1 MHIAIIMDG
10 NGRWAKLRGLPR
22 SEGHRHGLS
31 KAKEI
36 LYVAKNAGV
45 AYMTFYA
52 FSSENWKRSK
62 DEVAFLMS
70 MCESFLKEE
79 LSALADG
86 GFRFKHIG
94 RLFELP
100 VSLQESIARAEEVT
114 KNNTGLGV
122 QLAFNY
128 GARLEIIDAVKK
140 IVQDVDAHKLN
151 TGDITEEVFSQ
162 YLYTKG
168 VPDPDLLIRTSGEQ
182 RISNFLLWQS
192 CYTEF
197 YVTKK
202 CWPDFSRRE
211 FLHAIKDYKKR
222 TRRFGGGDD

>member
-22 SEGHRHGLS
+22 SEGHRHGLA

-36 LYVAKNAGV
+36 LFAAQNASV
-45 AYMTFYA
+45 DYMTFYA

-62 DEVAFLMS
+62 EEVAFLMS
-70 MCESFLKEE
+70 ICEAFLKEE
-79 LSALADG
+79 LSSLIDG
-86 GFRFKHIG
+86 NFRFKHIG
-94 RLFELP
+94 RLSELP
-100 VSLQESIARAEEVT
+100 VSLQDSIVKAEEAT
-114 KNNTGLGV
+114 KDNAGLGV

-128 GARLEIIDAVKK
+128 GARQEIIDAVKK
-140 IVQDVDAHKLN
+140 IVCDVGAHKLK
-151 TGDITEEVFSQ
+151 GEDITEEVFSQ

-211 FLHAIKDYKKR
+211 FLHAVRDYKKR
-222 TRRFGGGDD
+222 SRRFGGADD

>member
-10 NGRWAKLRGLPR
+10 NGRWAKRRGLPR
-22 SEGHRHGLS
+22 SEGHRQGLA

-36 LYVAKNAGV
+36 LFAAQNAGI

-70 MCESFLKEE
+70 ACESFLKKE
-79 LSALADG
+79 LSALVEKN
-86 GFRFKHIG
+86 FRFKHIG
-94 RLFELP
+94 RLSELP
-100 VSLQESIARAEEVT
+100 VSLQDSIVRAEEAT

-128 GARLEIIDAVKK
+128 GARQEIIDAIK
-140 IVQDVDAHKLN
+140 DVVGDVGAHKLN
-151 TGDITEEVFSQ
+151 VADITEEMFSQ

-211 FLHAIKDYKKR
+211 FLHAIRDYKKR
-222 TRRFGGGDD
+222 SRRFGGADD